1 MKTSTTPKAFR
12 IITALALSLVLG
24 TTLGCHRDP
33 NKVKQKYLQ
42 SGMRYANEGKL
53 KEASIQF
60 ANALKIDHN
69 FADAHYQLARV
80 YLKEGSYIPAYA
92 ELLRT
97 VDLQPGNIPAR
108 IDLGNLLLAGHQA
121 DKALDQANAV
131 LKLDANNADAYA
143 LQAGVSAS
151 KGDRATAVQQIQK
164 ALSIKPD
171 SAPFHTTLGLLQ
183 AADPATSASGEDQLR
198 KAVSLDSKDATAA
211 IALASMLERKGDL
224 AGAQQQLVAAETAA
238 PKNII
243 VRSAL
248 ADVYLRQN
256 NTAQAE
262 QTLRQGTEDL
272 NNTDAGANLLA
283 NYYIRTNQ
291 AQRAESE
298 YAGFVSKYPKS
309 VPLKLAYA
317 RILIMNH
324 NIAKA
329 KEVGADLAKTDSS
342 LPEVAVLNGMLMLN
356 DGKAN
361 DAFNLLQKSAKANPD
376 SFAVK
381 FWLGRAAMAKGDMS
395 TAQQSLTDAVHMN
408 PKNMEAQAAL
418 ATVAMQNRDY
428 STLADVA
435 KNAITANPAASTPY
449 VWQGIAEANQKL
461 YDKAEADFNQA
472 LKLNPKDWEATLQL
486 GQLRLVQHKVPEAQK
501 LLEQSLADNPNNGRA
516 LGLIVSA
523 MASQKQPVKAI
534 IARVQQQIGKAPNN
548 AEMYDILANL
558 QLSSGDAASAL
569 ASSQKAMQLNPND
582 ATATMAYSRAEIAQ
596 GNTAQAVEKWKQ
608 WTQAHS
614 GDAQGFTILGSLQ
627 EAQGDR
633 TGAIAAY
640 KSAIA
645 IQPDQAMANNNLA
658 NLMVETGQN
667 LDVALSYAQAARRA
681 LPTSP
686 DTADTLAWIYYQ
698 KGNYESARGLLEDAS
713 KNAPNNA
720 TIHYHLG
727 MTYARL
733 SRKSDAA
740 DELKKAESLAPANS
754 QTAKDAQNALG
765 SLG

>member
-1 MKTSTTPKAFR
+1 MKTSNSPKSFR
-12 IITALALSLVLG
+12 ITSALVLCLTLG
-24 TTLGCHRDP
+24 ATLGCHRDP

-69 FADAHYQLARV
+69 FAEAHYQLSKV
-80 YLKEGSYIPAYA
+80 YMKEGSYIPAYA

-97 VDLQPGNIPAR
+97 VDLQPNNIQAR
-108 IDLGNLLLAGHQA
+108 IDLGNLLLAGRQA
-121 DKALDQANAV
+121 DKALDQADAV
-131 LKLDANNADAYA
+131 LKLDPNNADAFA
-143 LQAGVSAS
+143 LKAGVAAS
-151 KGDRATAVQQIQK
+151 KGDKATAIEQIQH

-183 AADPATSASGEDQLR
+183 ASDPATASAGEDQLR
-198 KAVSLDSKDATAA
+198 KAISIDSKDSTAA

-224 AGAQQQLVAAETAA
+224 AGAQQQLIAAEAAA

-262 QTLRQGTEDL
+262 QTLRQATEDL
-272 NNTDAGANLLA
+272 NDTDAGASLLA

-291 AQRAESE
+291 AQRAESD
-298 YAGFVSKYPKS
+298 YAGFVAKYPKS
-309 VPLKLAYA
+309 VPLKLTYA
-317 RILIMNH
+317 RILILNH

-376 SFAVK
+376 SFPVK
-381 FWLGRAAMAKGDMS
+381 FWLGRAAMAKGDMN
-395 TAQQSLTDAVHMN
+395 TAQQAFTDALRMN

-418 ATVAMQNRDY
+418 ATVAMQNHDY

-435 KNAITANPAASTPY
+435 KNAIAADPTASTPY

-472 LKLNPKDWEATLQL
+472 LKLNSKDWEAMLQL
-486 GQLRLVQHKVPEAQK
+486 GQLRLIQHKVPEAQK
-501 LLEQSLADNPNNGRA
+501 LLEQSLAGNPNDARA
-516 LGLIVSA
+516 LGLIVTA
-523 MASQKQPVKAI
+523 MSTAKQPIKAI
-534 IARVQQQIGKAPNN
+534 IARVQQQIDKVPNN
-548 AEMYDILANL
+548 AEMYDLLANL
-558 QLSSGDAASAL
+558 QLTSGDAAGGLVSAE
-569 ASSQKAMQLNPND
+569 KAMQLNPND
-582 ATATMAYSRAEIAQ
+582 SAATMAYSRAQIAQ

-608 WTQAHS
+608 WTQSHP
-614 GDAQGFTILGSLQ
+614 GDAQGFTVLGSLQ

-633 TGAIAAY
+633 DGAIASY
-640 KSAIA
+640 KSALA
-645 IQPDQAMANNNLA
+645 IQPDQAIANNDLA

-686 DTADTLAWIYYQ
+686 HTADTLAWIYYQ
-698 KGNYESARGLLEDAS
+698 KGNYESARDLLEDAA
-713 KNAPNNA
+713 KNAPADA

-727 MTYARL
+727 MTYAKLARN
-733 SRKSDAA
+733 SDAIS
-740 DELKKAESLAPANS
+740 ELKKAESLAPNS
-754 QTAKDAQNALG
+754 QIAKDAQKALG
-765 SLG
+765 SIS

>member
-1 MKTSTTPKAFR
+1 MKTSTAPKAFR
-12 IITALALSLVLG
+12 ITTALALALVIG
-24 TTLGCHRDP
+24 ATLGCHRDP

-42 SGMRYANEGKL
+42 SGMRYADQGKL

-60 ANALKIDHN
+60 ANALKVDHN
-69 FADAHYQLARV
+69 FADAHYQLAKV

-97 VDLQPGNIPAR
+97 VDLQPSNIPAR
-108 IDLGNLLLAGHQA
+108 IDLGNLLLAGRQT

-131 LKLDANNADAYA
+131 LKLDPNNAEAYA

-151 KGDRATAVQQIQK
+151 KGDRATAVEQIQK
-164 ALSIKPD
+164 ALSLKPD

-183 AADPATSASGEDQLR
+183 ASDPTTASAGEGQLR

-224 AGAQQQLVAAETAA
+224 AGAQQQLVAAEAAA

-262 QTLRQGTEDL
+262 QTLKQATEDL
-272 NNTDAGANLLA
+272 NDTDAGASLLA
-283 NYYIRTNQ
+283 NYYVRTNQ
-291 AQRAESE
+291 AQRAESD
-298 YAGFVSKYPKS
+298 YADLVSKHPKS

-317 RILIMNH
+317 RILILNH

-329 KEVGADLAKTDSS
+329 KEVAADLARTDSS
-342 LPEVAVLNGMLMLN
+342 MPEVAVLNGMLMLN

-361 DAFNLLQKSAKANPD
+361 DAFTLLQKSAKSNPD
-376 SFAVK
+376 SFPVK
-381 FWLGRAAMAKGDMS
+381 FWLGRAAMAKGDMN
-395 TAQQSLTDAVHMN
+395 TAQQAFSDAVRMN

-418 ATVAMQNRDY
+418 ATVAMQNHDN

-435 KNAITANPAASTPY
+435 KNAIAANPTASTPY

-472 LKLNPKDWEATLQL
+472 LKLNSHDWEATLQL
-486 GQLRLVQHKVPEAQK
+486 GQLRLIQHRVPEAQK
-501 LLEQSLADNPNNGRA
+501 LLEQSLAENPNDARA
-516 LGLIVSA
+516 LGLVIST
-523 MASQKQPVKAI
+523 MTTQKQPVKAI
-534 IARVQQQIGKAPNN
+534 LARVQQQIEKAPNN
-548 AEMYDILANL
+548 GEMYDLLANL
-558 QLSSGDAASAL
+558 QLASGDAAGGL
-569 ASSQKAMQLNPND
+569 ASAQKAMQINPND
-582 ATATMAYSRAEIAQ
+582 SAATMAYSRAQIAQ

-608 WTQAHS
+608 WTRSHS

-633 TGAIAAY
+633 DGAIASY
-640 KSAIA
+640 KSALA
-645 IQPDQAMANNNLA
+645 IQPDQAIANNNLA
-658 NLMVETGQN
+658 NLMIETGRN

-681 LPTSP
+681 LPTNP
-686 DTADTLAWIYYQ
+686 DTADTLAWVYYQ
-698 KGNYESARGLLEDAS
+698 KGNYESARDLLEVAA
-713 KNAPNNA
+713 KNAPTNA
-720 TIHYHLG
+720 NIHYHLG
-727 MTYARL
+727 MTYAKL
-733 SRKSDAA
+733 SRKSDAT
-740 DELKKAESLAPANS
+740 DELKKAESLAPNS
-754 QTAKDAQNALG
+754 QTAKDAQKALG
-765 SLG
+765 SI